1 MLRHEWELTAKADE
15 LLSGAEKK
23 IQYHTERLAFW
34 EGRKATTLTQIR
46 ETGLQ
51 VDEGPLGLHSPGSAS
66 NDPYRG
72 PRVTIDNTLS
82 AHISACAAKV
92 NWHRRML
99 SRYEAWRE
107 ILKTQGG
114 ASFKLHHDD
123 WIFFFGTLPES
134 EDKIEV

>member
-23 IQYHTERLAFW
+23 TEYHKQRLAFW
-34 EGRKATTLTQIR
+34 ESRKAEVMTQIK

-51 VDEGPLGLHSPGSAS
+51 VDEGPLGLQSPGSAS

-82 AHISACAAKV
+82 AHVSACAEKV